1 MSPLGHASP
10 DLLEA
15 AQASAQLDLAEA
27 LAVLDPV
34 LTDPGVLK
42 LGLDIKQTLRLLST
56 HGPNARPGRRLRCW
70 PPGCSTAA
78 CMAMLSRT

>member
-1 MSPLGHASP
+1 M
-10 DLLEA
+10 EA

-56 HGPNARPGRRLRCW
+56 HGRDARPSRRCDAGLLGARRQ
-70 PPGCSTAA
+70 PA
-78 CMAMLSRT
+78 